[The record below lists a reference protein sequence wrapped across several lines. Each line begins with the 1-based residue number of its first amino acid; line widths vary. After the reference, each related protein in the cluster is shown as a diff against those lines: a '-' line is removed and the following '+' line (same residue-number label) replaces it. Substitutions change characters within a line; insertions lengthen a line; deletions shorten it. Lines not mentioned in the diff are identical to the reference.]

1 MPWHFLRKKNAT
13 KTRSVWSP
21 GYAQIAKWPSDA
33 AGELPGIPH
42 SPEPP
47 RVDVPAPAPSK
58 DLPQMPKVRGARVD
72 FHGMDFMECFCE
84 LILVLGILHNLCF
97 WFVCVEIWQRS
108 PCLCPFSQYNLCT
121 TDWTIWDIED
131 SRFCVWSQVTVQCP
145 DHPDPFAGIEVG
157 GGR

>member
-21 GYAQIAKWPSDA
+21 GYAQIAKWP
-33 AGELPGIPH
+33 
-42 SPEPP
+42 P
-47 RVDVPAPAPSK
+47 RMLQENCQAFRTRQSHLVWMYRHQHLRRTFLK
-58 DLPQMPKVRGARVD
+58 CQRCGGRGWT
-72 FHGMDFMECFCE
+72 FMEWISRCFCE
-84 LILVLGILHNLCF
+84 LILVLGVLHTFCS